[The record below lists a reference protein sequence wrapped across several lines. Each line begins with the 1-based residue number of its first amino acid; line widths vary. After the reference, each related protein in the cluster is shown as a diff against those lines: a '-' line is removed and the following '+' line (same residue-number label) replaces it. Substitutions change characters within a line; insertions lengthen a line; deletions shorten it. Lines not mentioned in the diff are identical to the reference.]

1 MATTTRPERSTEATT
16 SRETTSDLR
25 LGIPNAQARRPR
37 LSWIAVGLVLVL
49 VAAMLGAIT
58 IARVAAREPVL
69 ALAMPIARG
78 EVLTDDHLAVVQVA
92 TDDQISTVPADLRQD
107 LVGLVAQGD
116 LAPGTLLARD
126 QLAEGPSLPD
136 GWSVVGLALN
146 PGEYPTSAL
155 AAGDRVEVVRT
166 PDPTGVRGDP
176 STVEV
181 IASDAEVFAV
191 ELLSESAR
199 SLMVS
204 LAVPADV
211 APIVAAA
218 AAEGRIRLVLV
229 GG

>member
-1 MATTTRPERSTEATT
+1 MATTTRHGPPAEAPT
-16 SRETTSDLR
+16 SRKAASELR
-25 LGIPNAQARRPR
+25 VELPTAQARRPK

-49 VAAMLGAIT
+49 IAAMLGAIT

-92 TDDQISTVPADLRQD
+92 TDDQIAKVSAELRQD
-107 LVGLVAQGD
+107 LIGLVAQGD

-126 QLAEGPSLPD
+126 QLAEGPALPA

-166 PDPTGVRGDP
+166 PDPTGVRGDA

-181 IASDAEVFAV
+181 IASEAEIFAV

-199 SLMVS
+199 SFMVS

-211 APIVAAA
+211 AAIVAAS

-229 GG
+229 DG

>member
-1 MATTTRPERSTEATT
+1 MATTTRHGPSAEAPT
-16 SRETTSDLR
+16 SRKAASDLR
-25 LGIPNAQARRPR
+25 LELPTAQARRPK
-37 LSWIAVGLVLVL
+37 LSWIAVGLVLIL
-49 VAAMLGAIT
+49 IAAMLGAIT

-92 TDDQISTVPADLRQD
+92 TDDQIATVPAERREDQ
-107 LVGLVAQGD
+107 VGLVAQAD
-116 LAPGTLLARD
+116 MAPGMLLAGD

-155 AAGDRVEVVRT
+155 AAGDPVEVVRT
-166 PDPTGVRGDP
+166 PAPTGVRGDTSP
-176 STVEV
+176 VEV
-181 IASDAEVFAV
+181 LAPAAEVFAV

-199 SLMVS
+199 SFMVS

-211 APIVAAA
+211 APTVAAA
-218 AAEGRIRLVLV
+218 AAEGRVRLVLV
-229 GG
+229 DG

>member
-1 MATTTRPERSTEATT
+1 MATTTRPGSSTEAAT
-16 SRETTSDLR
+16 SRTAANDLR
-25 LGIPNAQARRPR
+25 LDIPTAQARRPK
-37 LSWIAVGLVLVL
+37 LSWIAVGLVIVL
-49 VAAMLGAIT
+49 IAAMLGAIT

-69 ALAMPIARG
+69 ALAVPIERG

-92 TDDQISTVPADLRQD
+92 TDDQVATVSADLRPD
-107 LVGLVAQGD
+107 LVGLIAQGD

-126 QLAEGPSLPD
+126 QFAEGPTLPA

-166 PDPTGVRGDP
+166 PDPTGVRGDA

-181 IASDAEVFAV
+181 IAPAAEIFAV

-211 APIVAAA
+211 APTVAAS

-229 GG
+229 DG